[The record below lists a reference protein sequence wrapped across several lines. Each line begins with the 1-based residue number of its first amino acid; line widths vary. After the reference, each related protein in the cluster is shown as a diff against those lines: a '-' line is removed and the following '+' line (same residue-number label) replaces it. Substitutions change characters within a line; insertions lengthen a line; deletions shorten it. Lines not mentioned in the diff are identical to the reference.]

1 MILPLQLELNNW
13 KLFANQRVNLNF
25 LPVQNSQGLI
35 LLGPNGSGKTSILE
49 AYYSLL
55 TSKPW
60 PGTKF
65 NQSISFEANYF
76 GLRSSDNQWF
86 LNGQINPRGRVVTKW
101 ESPENQIQKPAV
113 FWYQPNFNYWLGSS
127 RSDKLKILDMLIVM
141 SGDSGYNQALA
152 KLNQSIKGKQNLIK
166 QCEIN
171 PEVDDIILNQLN
183 NSIYEASKSIWS
195 GRKKFFDKITCQ
207 IGDYGSMIETDVSS
221 FEARCQY
228 SNISGHRSLIEIGFP
243 SIPTAT
249 QWTSIWNKEL
259 ITGQVLFGAH
269 RDDFDFEIRRRS
281 INNTLSRGEKRLF
294 TFFVIGLA
302 IKSHRTINPEKSI
315 IFLADDIFNEL
326 DAKRNLLLFNTIV
339 NCVDFFLITSAQD
352 IAGLE
357 QWSTSIDT
365 ILV

>member
-1 MILPLQLELNNW
+1 MTLPLQSELNNW

-127 RSDKLKILDMLIVM
+127 RADKLKILDMLIVM
-141 SGDSGYNQALA
+141 SGDSDYNRALA

-207 IGDYGSMIETDVSS
+207 IGDYGSMIETDLSS
-221 FEARCQY
+221 FAVRCQY
-228 SNISGHRSLIEIGFP
+228 SNISGYRSLIEIGLP
-243 SIPTAT
+243 SLPTAT
-249 QWTSIWNKEL
+249 QWASIWNKEL
-259 ITGQVLFGAH
+259 IMGQVLFGAH

-281 INNTLSRGEKRLF
+281 INTTLSRGEKRLF
-294 TFFVIGLA
+294 TFFVIELA

-326 DAKRNLLLFNTIV
+326 DTKRNLLLFDTIV

-357 QWSTSIDT
+357 PWSTSIDT